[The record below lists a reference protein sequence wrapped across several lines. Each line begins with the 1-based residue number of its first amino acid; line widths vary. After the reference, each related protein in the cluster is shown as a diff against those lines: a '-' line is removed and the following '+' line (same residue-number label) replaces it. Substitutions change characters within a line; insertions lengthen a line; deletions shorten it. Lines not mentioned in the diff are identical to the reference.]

1 MFAQCA
7 LCPWCATGPANL
19 LADRRCGWG
28 GTAPTT
34 PVPAKRPRGLRE
46 GFKRP
51 GVREEQHRINN
62 NIRNVVNVRVV
73 GDDIEP
79 GVYTIA
85 EAIKMARDMEVD
97 LVEIAPNVDPP
108 VCKLIDYGKYLYE
121 LKKKAKEVKAKA
133 SKVVVKDIRFGP
145 HTDEHDYLF
154 KKNHAMK
161 FLQDGCKVKAFVFF
175 RGREIVFKEQGT
187 ILLLRFASELEEW
200 GKAEQLPVL
209 EGKKMLMVLAPK
221 KAGK

>member
-1 MFAQCA
+1 M
-7 LCPWCATGPANL
+7 
-19 LADRRCGWG
+19 
-28 GTAPTT
+28 
-34 PVPAKRPRGLRE
+34 RE

-108 VCKLIDYGKYLYE
+108 VCKLINYGKYLYE

-161 FLQDGCKVKAFVFF
+161 FLQEGSKVKAFVFF

-221 KAGK
+221 KVSK

>member
-1 MFAQCA
+1 MPGAKPEF
-7 LCPWCATGPANL
+7 
-19 LADRRCGWG
+19 
-28 GTAPTT
+28 
-34 PVPAKRPRGLRE
+34 KRPRGLRE

-51 GVREEQHRINN
+51 GVREEQHRINK
-62 NIRNVVNVRVV
+62 NIRNTPQVRVV

-79 GVYTIA
+79 GVYPIE
-85 EAIKMARDMEVD
+85 EAIKMAEDLGVD

-108 VCKLIDYGKYLYE
+108 VCKVVDYGKYLYE

-145 HTDEHDYLF
+145 HTDEHDYQF

-161 FLQDGCKVKAFVFF
+161 FLQEGSKVKAFVFF

-221 KAGK
+221 KTK

>member
-1 MFAQCA
+1 MPGAKPEF
-7 LCPWCATGPANL
+7 
-19 LADRRCGWG
+19 
-28 GTAPTT
+28 
-34 PVPAKRPRGLRE
+34 KRPRGLRE

-51 GVREEQHRINN
+51 GVREEQHRINK
-62 NIRNVVNVRVV
+62 NIRNTPQVRVV
-73 GDDIEP
+73 GDDIEA
-79 GVYTIA
+79 GVYPIE
-85 EAIKMARDMEVD
+85 EAIKMAEELGVD

-108 VCKLIDYGKYLYE
+108 VCKVVDYGKFLYE

-145 HTDEHDYLF
+145 HTDEHDYQF

-161 FLQDGCKVKAFVFF
+161 FLQDGSKVKAFVFF

-221 KAGK
+221 KVGK

>member
-1 MFAQCA
+1 
-7 LCPWCATGPANL
+7 
-19 LADRRCGWG
+19 
-28 GTAPTT
+28 
-34 PVPAKRPRGLRE
+34 VPGAKPEFKRPRGLRE

-51 GVREEQHRINN
+51 GVREEQHRINK
-62 NIRNVVNVRVV
+62 NIRNTPQVRVV
-73 GDDIEP
+73 GDDIEA
-79 GVYTIA
+79 GVYPID
-85 EAIKMARDMEVD
+85 EAIKMAEELGVD

-108 VCKLIDYGKYLYE
+108 VCKVVDYGKYLYE

-221 KAGK
+221 KVGK

>member
-1 MFAQCA
+1 
-7 LCPWCATGPANL
+7 
-19 LADRRCGWG
+19 
-28 GTAPTT
+28 
-34 PVPAKRPRGLRE
+34 
-46 GFKRP
+46 
-51 GVREEQHRINN
+51 VREEQHRINN

-154 KKNHAMK
+154 KKNHAIK

>member
-1 MFAQCA
+1 MR
-7 LCPWCATGPANL
+7 L
-19 LADRRCGWG
+19 
-28 GTAPTT
+28 
-34 PVPAKRPRGLRE
+34 
-46 GFKRP
+46 
-51 GVREEQHRINN
+51 
-62 NIRNVVNVRVV
+62 V
-73 GDDIEP
+73 GDDIEA
-79 GVYTIA
+79 GVYTIE
-85 EAIKMARDMEVD
+85 EALRLADEAGVD

-108 VCKLIDYGKYLYE
+108 VCKIIDYGKYLYE

-145 HTDEHDYLF
+145 HTDEHDFQF

-161 FLQDGCKVKAFVFF
+161 FLQDGSKVKAFVFF

-209 EGKKMLMVLAPK
+209 EGKKMLMVLSPK
-221 KAGK
+221 KK

>member
-1 MFAQCA
+1 MKPGAA
-7 LCPWCATGPANL
+7 P
-19 LADRRCGWG
+19 
-28 GTAPTT
+28 TAP
-34 PVPAKRPRGLRE
+34 VPFKRPRGLRE

-51 GVREEQHRINN
+51 GVREEQHRINH
-62 NIRNVVNVRVV
+62 NIRNVTNVRVV
-73 GDDIEP
+73 GDDIEA

-85 EAIKMARDMEVD
+85 EALKMARDLEVD
-97 LVEIAPNVDPP
+97 LVEIAPNVNPP
-108 VCKLIDYGKYLYE
+108 VCKLINYGKFLYE

-145 HTDEHDYLF
+145 HTDEHDYQF
-154 KKNHAMK
+154 KKNHAIK
-161 FLQDGCKVKAFVFF
+161 FLQEGSKVKAFVFF

-221 KAGK
+221 KTGK

>member
-1 MFAQCA
+1 M
-7 LCPWCATGPANL
+7 
-19 LADRRCGWG
+19 
-28 GTAPTT
+28 
-34 PVPAKRPRGLRE
+34 PVPFKRPRGLRE

-51 GVREEQHRINN
+51 GVREEQHRINK
-62 NIRNVVNVRVV
+62 NIRNTPQVRVV

-79 GVYTIA
+79 GVYPIE
-85 EAIKMARDMEVD
+85 EAIKMAEELGVD

-108 VCKLIDYGKYLYE
+108 VCKVVDYGKYLYE

-221 KAGK
+221 KVSK

>member
-1 MFAQCA
+1 MPGAKPEF
-7 LCPWCATGPANL
+7 
-19 LADRRCGWG
+19 
-28 GTAPTT
+28 
-34 PVPAKRPRGLRE
+34 KRPRGLRE

-51 GVREEQHRINN
+51 GVREEQHRINK
-62 NIRNVVNVRVV
+62 NIRNTPQVRVV
-73 GDDIEP
+73 GDDIEA
-79 GVYTIA
+79 GVYPIE
-85 EAIKMARDMEVD
+85 EAIKMAEELGVD

-108 VCKLIDYGKYLYE
+108 VCKVVDYGKFLYE

-145 HTDEHDYLF
+145 HTDEHDYQF

-161 FLQDGCKVKAFVFF
+161 FLQDGSKVKAFVFF

-221 KAGK
+221 KTK

>member
-1 MFAQCA
+1 
-7 LCPWCATGPANL
+7 
-19 LADRRCGWG
+19 
-28 GTAPTT
+28 
-34 PVPAKRPRGLRE
+34 
-46 GFKRP
+46 
-51 GVREEQHRINN
+51 VREEQHRINN